1 MTRIDATWVKEAAPV
16 CAMLTEAGHQ
26 AWFVGGC
33 VRNALLNEP
42 VADIDICTTAHPET
56 VIALAQAAGFK
67 SVPTGIDHGTVT
79 VVGGAEP
86 YEVTTLRRDVAT
98 DGRRAVVAF
107 ADTITEDALRRDFT
121 MNAIYA
127 RPDGVI
133 EDPLGGLPD
142 LQARHIRFI
151 EDPDQRIREDY
162 LRILRFFRFFAW
174 YGRDGIDAEG
184 LAACAAH
191 VDGIDSLSKER
202 IGAEMLKLLAA
213 PDPAPALASM
223 AASGV
228 LLRILP
234 GAVSDV
240 LAVLIH
246 VEENAGL
253 SPDAVR
259 RLACIGGQDVQAN
272 LRLSKDIVNRL
283 EILGETDTNT
293 GEFAYRNGASAAIDR
308 LAIQAASLGQDI
320 NQADIVTVQHAAT
333 QVFPLKAADLMPD
346 LEGAAL
352 GRALKSAEA
361 KWIASGF
368 VLTKDDLLA

>member
-320 NQADIVTVQHAAT
+320 NQADIATAQHAAT

>member
-1 MTRIDATWVKEAAPV
+1 MTRIEATWVKAAAPV

-133 EDPLGGLPD
+133 EDPLDGLPD

-151 EDPDQRIREDY
+151 ENPDQRIREDY
-162 LRILRFFRFFAW
+162 LRILRFFRFYAW
-174 YGRDGIDAEG
+174 YGRDGIDTEG

-259 RLACIGGQDVQAN
+259 RLACIGGQDAQAN
-272 LRLSKDIVNRL
+272 LRLSKDIVNQL
-283 EILGETDTNT
+283 EVLGETDTNT

-320 NQADIVTVQHAAT
+320 NQADIATAHYAAK

-361 KWIASGF
+361 KWIASDF